1 MSLQRTASSKLLA
14 GALAGVLAGVLTIS
28 LAAAP
33 GRARAQGADYS
44 KVEIQTRKLNDS
56 TYMLVGAGGN
66 IGLSVGED
74 AVFLIDDQFAPLAP
88 KLKAAVARI
97 TNKPV
102 QFLLNTH
109 FHFDHTGGNEAFGKD
124 GALIVAHDNVRRRMS
139 SNQLIAMVGSSAKQD
154 ASPKVALPV
163 VTVSNDIGFNING
176 EELRAFHVPRA
187 HTDGD
192 LIVHFR
198 KGDIVHMGDT
208 FFNGMYPFIDSS
220 SGGTADGVVAAADR
234 VLALAGEQTRIIPGH
249 GPLAGKADL
258 QAYRDMLAT
267 VTQRLK
273 DLRRSGQTDAQI
285 RAAKPSAD
293 FDAKFGNG
301 FIKPEGFVQMMLDAI
316 PRPGA

>member
-1 MSLQRTASSKLLA
+1 MKIKDLA
-14 GALAGVLAGVLTIS
+14 ALKALAGMLATA
-28 LAAAP
+28 LALGAQ
-33 GRARAQGADYS
+33 AQGQDYS
-44 KVEIQTRKLNDS
+44 QVEIQTRKLNDS

-88 KLKAAVARI
+88 KIKAAVARI

-124 GALIVAHDNVRRRMS
+124 GALIVAHDNVRRRMT
-139 SNQLIAMVGSSAKQD
+139 SNQLIAMVGSSARQD

-273 DLRRSGQTDAQI
+273 DLRRSGQTDTQI
-285 RAAKPSAD
+285 RAAKPAAD

-301 FIKPEGFVQMMLDAI
+301 FIKPDGFVQMMLDAI
-316 PRPGA
+316 PK

>member
-1 MSLQRTASSKLLA
+1 MKIKDLAALKTLA
-14 GALAGVLAGVLTIS
+14 GMLATALALGAQ
-28 LAAAP
+28 
-33 GRARAQGADYS
+33 AQGQDYS
-44 KVEIQTRKLNDS
+44 QVEIQSRKLNDS

-88 KLKAAVARI
+88 KIKAAVARI

-124 GALIVAHDNVRRRMS
+124 GALIVAHDNVRRRMT
-139 SNQLIAMVGSSAKQD
+139 SNQLIAMVGSSARQD

-273 DLRRSGQTDAQI
+273 DLRRSGQTDTQI
-285 RAAKPSAD
+285 RAAKPAAD

-301 FIKPEGFVQMMLDAI
+301 FIKPDGFVQMMLDAI
-316 PRPGA
+316 PK